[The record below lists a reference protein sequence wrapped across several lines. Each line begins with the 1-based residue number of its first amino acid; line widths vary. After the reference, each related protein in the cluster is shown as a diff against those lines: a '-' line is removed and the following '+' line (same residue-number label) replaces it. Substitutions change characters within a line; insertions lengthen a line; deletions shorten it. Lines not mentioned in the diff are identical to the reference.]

1 MALKAIWRR
10 LTPLDR
16 LVVLIL
22 LLGVGAAFILV
33 GQRPRGAQ
41 VVVEQAGRVVFTAP
55 LRDDRTVAL
64 SGPHGETVVAIRH
77 GRACIA
83 AASCPNKVCM
93 GMGEVSRRGEL
104 IACVPNSLV
113 LHIEGDA
120 GDEAKD
126 YDLLSR

>member
-1 MALKAIWRR
+1 LALKAIWRR

-16 LVVLIL
+16 VVVLIL
-22 LLGVGAAFILV
+22 LLGVVASFFLID
-33 GQRPRGAQ
+33 QRPQGARL
-41 VVVEQAGRVVFTAP
+41 VVEQGGRVVFTAP
-55 LRDDRTVAL
+55 LRDDRTVVL
-64 SGPHGETVVAIRH
+64 PGPHGETVVTIRH
-77 GRACIA
+77 GRACVA

-104 IACVPNSLV
+104 IACVPNALL

>member
-16 LVVLIL
+16 LVVLVL
-22 LLGVGAAFILV
+22 LLAAGASFVLF
-33 GQRPRGAQ
+33 GQRPRGER

-55 LRDDRTVAL
+55 LGDERTVAL
-64 SGPHGETVVAIRH
+64 PGPFGETLLAIRH
-77 GRACIA
+77 GRAHIA

-104 IACVPNSLV
+104 IACVPNGLL
-113 LHIEGDA
+113 LHIEGGA
-120 GDEAKD
+120 ADEAKD

>member
-16 LVVLIL
+16 LVVLL
-22 LLGVGAAFILV
+22 MLLGVGAAFVLL
-33 GQRPRGAQ
+33 GQRTQGAR
-41 VVVEQAGRVVFTAP
+41 VVVEQGGRVVFTAP
-55 LRDDRTVAL
+55 LREDRTVSL
-64 SGPHGETVVAIRH
+64 PGPHGETVVAIRQ

-83 AASCPNKVCM
+83 TASCPNKVCM
-93 GMGEVSRRGEL
+93 GMGEVSRRGEM
-104 IACVPNSLV
+104 IACVPNALL

-120 GDEAKD
+120 GDEGKD